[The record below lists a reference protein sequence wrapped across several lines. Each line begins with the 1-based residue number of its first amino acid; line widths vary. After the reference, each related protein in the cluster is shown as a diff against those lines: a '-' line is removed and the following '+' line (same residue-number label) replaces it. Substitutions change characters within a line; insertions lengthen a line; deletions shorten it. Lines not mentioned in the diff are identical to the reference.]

1 MSSVKQIKADV
12 KGMHCAACSS
22 RIEKVVGKMEGV
34 QLAEVNLAS
43 ETLNLQ
49 FDESKVDYEDVVTR
63 VNDLGFELYRPNESN
78 QEELKLKIS
87 GMHCASC
94 SSRIE
99 KVVGNME
106 GVNSAAVNLANETGV
121 FSYDTGIQS
130 ARHIKDTITSLGF
143 TSQKH
148 GNDVKEYDQKEL
160 EKKAELQRMKRRL
173 IAECVLVIP
182 LLFVSMGEMLGISL
196 PDIISPQYNPLNF
209 ALIQLFLTIPIMWFG
224 RSFYLIGIP
233 SLLRR
238 SPNMDSLIAMGT
250 GAAFIYSIWNL
261 GEIYLG
267 IDPMGKAMDLYF
279 ESVGVLITL
288 VSLGKYMENSSK
300 YHTSDA
306 IRQMMNLAPK
316 KAVLIDGEEQKDID
330 ATDIEVGDT
339 LLVKPGW
346 SIPTDG
352 KVLSGESSVDESL
365 MTGESMPVTKKVGD
379 KVYGGTVNSNN
390 TIKII
395 AEKTGENTMLA
406 DIIRM
411 VQEAQGS
418 KAPIARIADTVSYY
432 FVPGVMVIATIV
444 GISWYFFSDV
454 GFSQSLRFF
463 IAIMVIACPCAMGL
477 ATPISIM
484 VGTGRGAQVGIL
496 IKNGGILE
504 KLEKVSAIIFDKT
517 GTITSGKP
525 EVVHF
530 EHSSGYDDNS
540 LLYLAASAE
549 QSSEHPLA
557 EAVISYA
564 KKNNVQLTQPEEF
577 SAFQGKGIS
586 AMVDGQTIHIGNS
599 DFCAEHA
606 SNLDEF
612 IARVATFA
620 EDGQTVL
627 YIAVDGR
634 CLGVIAIADA
644 IKPEVNDVIKELR
657 RQGKEVALLTGDNT
671 KTANAIAAKA
681 GIKRV
686 YAEVM
691 PDKKAEIAIEFQK
704 KNHCVAMVGD
714 GINDAPAL
722 AQADIGI
729 AMGTGI
735 DIAIES
741 GDVVVMKGNIDG
753 VVTALR
759 LSHAVMNNIRQNLFW
774 AFGYNV
780 LCIPVAAGL
789 LYLFGGPTLNPMFAG
804 AAMAMSSVSVVTNA
818 LRLRNFQ

>member
-1 MSSVKQIKADV
+1 MSPIKHLNADV
-12 KGMHCAACSS
+12 KGMHCASCSS
-22 RIEKVVGKMEGV
+22 RIEKVVGNLAGV
-34 QLAEVNLAS
+34 KLAEVNLAA
-43 ETLNLQ
+43 ETLKLE
-49 FDESKVDYEDVVTR
+49 FDESIIDYNAVASR
-63 VNDLGFELYRPNESN
+63 VKELGFELFRSIDS
-78 QEELKLKIS
+78 QHAELKLKIS

-99 KVVGNME
+99 KVVGKME
-106 GVNSAAVNLANETGV
+106 GVTSATVNLATETGS
-121 FSYDTGIQS
+121 FSYDKDVQS
-130 ARHIKDTITSLGF
+130 ARNIKETIHSLGF
-143 TSQKH
+143 TTKMQGS
-148 GNDVKEYDQKEL
+148 GLKEYDQKEL
-160 EKKAELQRMKRRL
+160 EKKADLQRMKRRL
-173 IAECVLVIP
+173 IAESVLVIP
-182 LLFVSMGEMLGISL
+182 LLFVSMGEMIGIPL
-196 PDIISPQYNPLNF
+196 PGLFSPHSNPFNF
-209 ALIQLFLTIPIMWFG
+209 ALIQLFLTLPIMLLG
-224 RSFYLIGIP
+224 RSFYIIGIP

-250 GAAFIYSIWNL
+250 GAAFIYSVWNL
-261 GEIYLG
+261 GEIYMG
-267 IDPMGKAMDLYF
+267 IEPMTKAMDLYF

-288 VSLGKYMENSSK
+288 VSLGKYLENRSK

-306 IRQMMNLAPK
+306 IRQMMDLAPK
-316 KAVLIDGEEQKDID
+316 TAVLIDGDIQKNID
-330 ATDIEVGDT
+330 AADIEIGDT

-352 KVLSGESSVDESL
+352 RVLSGESSVDESL
-365 MTGESMPVTKKVGD
+365 MTGESMPVSKKQGD

-390 TIKII
+390 TLKMI

-418 KAPIARIADTVSYY
+418 KAPIARVADTVSYY
-432 FVPGVMVIATIV
+432 FVPGVIFLALIV
-444 GISWYFFSDV
+444 GASWYFFSDV

-463 IAIMVIACPCAMGL
+463 ISVMVIACPCAMGL

-496 IKNGGILE
+496 VKNGATLE
-504 KLEKVSAIIFDKT
+504 KLEKVTALIFDKT

-530 EHSSGYDDNS
+530 EHSSGYDEEDI
-540 LLYLAASAE
+540 LHLAGSVE

-557 EAVISYA
+557 TAVVDFVR
-564 KKNNVQLTQPEEF
+564 KKNIKLAQPDRF
-577 SAFQGKGIS
+577 KAFQGKGVE
-586 AMVDGQTIHIGNS
+586 ALVEGKTIHIGNN
-599 DFCAEHA
+599 DFCSEHA
-606 SNLDEF
+606 SGTEEF
-612 IARVATFA
+612 SARVTTFA
-620 EDGQTVL
+620 DEGQTVL
-627 YIAVDGR
+627 FVAIEGK
-634 CLGVIAIADA
+634 CCGVIAIADT
-644 IKPEVNDVIKELR
+644 IKPEVYDVVRNLR
-657 RQGKEVALLTGDNT
+657 QQGMEVAMLTGDNT
-671 KTANAIAAKA
+671 KTAHAIAAKA
-681 GIKRV
+681 GIDRV
-686 YAEVM
+686 YAEIM
-691 PDKKAEIAIEFQK
+691 PDKKAEIAIEFQQ
-704 KNHCVAMVGD
+704 KNHKVAMVGD

-722 AQADIGI
+722 AQADVGI

-753 VVTALR
+753 VLTALR

-789 LYLFGGPTLNPMFAG
+789 LFLFGGPTLSPMFAG

-818 LRLRNFQ
+818 LRLRHFN